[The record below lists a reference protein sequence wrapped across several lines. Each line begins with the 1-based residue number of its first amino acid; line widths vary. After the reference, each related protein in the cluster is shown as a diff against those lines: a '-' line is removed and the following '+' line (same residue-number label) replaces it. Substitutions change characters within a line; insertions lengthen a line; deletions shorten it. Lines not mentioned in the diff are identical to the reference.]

1 MGGIEEIPDDSG
13 TCPVCG
19 KIATHKCTGCDKG
32 IYYCN
37 RNCQKKD
44 WKTHKPLCKKMPY
57 KVINHILIKFIL
69 FLNVVFMVILLP
81 RLPMTPCSGTT
92 WWPTRAS
99 RRGR

>member
-57 KVINHILIKFIL
+57 KVINHINIIL
-69 FLNVVFMVILLP
+69 SFF
-81 RLPMTPCSGTT
+81 
-92 WWPTRAS
+92 
-99 RRGR
+99 